1 MLFLSSI
8 PSGLELWSVNYTSV
22 YEHSELNVFKYI
34 KCLGK
39 MSSNWPNDLLGIHI
53 YIYTRL
59 LNLIDNHC
67 WQYNNGLIILQ

>member
-8 PSGLELWSVNYTSV
+8 PSGLEFWSVNYTSV

-53 YIYTRL
+53 YIYIQDSWIL
-59 LNLIDNHC
+59 
-67 WQYNNGLIILQ
+67 LIIIVDNITMD